1 MKIYSECF
9 ECLTRM
15 SLRTLRY
22 SGAGK
27 KVERDIMQRVL
38 RFMGEASEDSL
49 PVDVVA
55 ILMDEIRAQTGVD
68 DPYETL
74 KQISTR
80 DALKLYPRMKE
91 FVAASKDPFK
101 TALHIAALG
110 NAIDFG
116 VSDTFDLEEVLDD
129 GLEQSL
135 YAPEIDELWSE
146 IERSPWMLMMGDNA
160 GETVFDRVL
169 IETIHSEIGSI
180 PIKYAVKSNGGL
192 NDAMKKDAVQAG
204 LDQCTEIVETGDGIA
219 GIILRRASDQF
230 RTLFISAPMIL
241 SKGVGNYEGLS
252 GNALNTRIYYLFK
265 VKCVSM
271 VHELGIDI
279 GTMVLWPHSKD
290 KIVFKSPLVLR

>member
-22 SGAGK
+22 SGADK
-27 KVERDIMQRVL
+27 KTERDIMQQVL
-38 RFMGEASEDSL
+38 RLMGEAGEDSL

-55 ILMDEIRAQTGVD
+55 LLMDEIRTQTGVN

-91 FVAASKDPFK
+91 LVSVSKDPFK

-116 VSDTFDLEEVLDD
+116 VSDTFDLQEVLKD
-129 GLEQSL
+129 GLQQKLS
-135 YAPEIDELWSE
+135 APEADELRSE
-146 IERSPWMLMMGDNA
+146 IKRNPWMLMMGDNA

-169 IETIHSEIGSI
+169 IETIQSEIGSI

-192 NDAMKKDAVQAG
+192 NDAMRKDAVQAG

-219 GIILRRASDQF
+219 GIILKRASDEF
-230 RTLFISAPMIL
+230 RTLFISAPLIL

-252 GNALNTRIYYLFK
+252 GNTLNTKIFYLFK
-265 VKCVSM
+265 VKCASM

-279 GTMVLWPHSKD
+279 GTMVLWPHSKNK
-290 KIVFKSPLVLR
+290 KIY